1 MARKKDKKQIEEVQ
15 VQLVFMWNCPEC
27 GFEESEIEE
36 PECGIEVS
44 CPKCN
49 AVYKLSEWP

>member
-15 VQLVFMWNCPEC
+15 VQLVFMWHCPEC